1 MKLAG
6 FGLLLSGW
14 ILVILALVLLPAPG
28 ERAAFVLAAVAVEGL
43 GMGLARRAHRA
54 NPGDGQ

>member
-14 ILVILALVLLPAPG
+14 IILVSAPAVLTIPG
-28 ERAAFVLAAVAVEGL
+28 ERAAFVVAGLLIECLGL
-43 GMGLARRAHRA
+43 GLALRAQRQRSGA
-54 NPGDGQ
+54 SE

>member
-14 ILVILALVLLPAPG
+14 ILVLLALVLLPSPA
-28 ERAAFVLAAVAVEGL
+28 ERAAFVVAALAVEAIGL
-43 GMGLARRAHRA
+43 GLALRGHRESA
-54 NPGDGQ
+54 GDNQ

>member
-14 ILVILALVLLPAPG
+14 ILVVLALVLLPSPA
-28 ERAAFVLAAVAVEGL
+28 ERAAFVVAALAVEGL
-43 GMGLARRAHRA
+43 GLGLAMRAHRA
-54 NPGDGQ
+54 GAGEDQ